1 MAAVSIT
8 VDDLRVFAPDIDEDK
23 ALAMIEDAMGTAVR
37 VAPCIITEEFEHPA
51 AAKAILRAA
60 LLRWNEAGNGA
71 VVSQAAGPFSQTVD
85 TSTPRRRLFWPSE
98 IDDLRDLCKA
108 SGSGG
113 AFAVDTLAAATGVT
127 HADICA
133 LQFGAQYCSCG
144 AILTQGLPLWESS

>member
-8 VDDLRVFAPDIDEDK
+8 VDDLRVFAPDIDEAK
-23 ALAMIEDAMGTAVR
+23 ALAMIEDAMATAIR
-37 VAPCIITEEFEHPA
+37 VAPCIITEEFEHPG

-60 LLRWNEAGNGA
+60 LLRWHESGNGA
-71 VVSQAAGPFSQTVD
+71 VTSQSAGPFSQTID

-98 IDDLRDLCKA
+98 IDDLAGLCGA
-108 SGSGG
+108 QSSG
-113 AFAVDTLAAATGVT
+113 AFAIDTLATTTGIV

-144 AILTQGLPLWESS
+144 AVLTQGLPLWEVS

>member
-1 MAAVSIT
+1 VAAVSIT

-108 SGSGG
+108 TGSGG
-113 AFAVDTLAAATGVT
+113 AFAVDTVSATGM
-127 HADICA
+127 HAETCA

-144 AILTQGLPLWESS
+144 ADLTGLYPLWEES